1 MSLYLPSK
9 LTNMSSVTVYKA
21 SAGSGKTFTLAIQ
34 YIRLLITI
42 KPQEYLHTLAVTF
55 TNKATTEMKDRIL
68 EQLYGI
74 SRGLKSSDDYMDAL
88 KKSLKEENIS
98 IDDDTIRKNCRRALE
113 YILHDYSRFRIET
126 IDSFF
131 QSVLRNLAHELG
143 LNARMQVDLNDKQI
157 LSQAVDNM
165 IDGLGRNLESEKVV
179 NWIDNYVR
187 EQIENDNGWDIRRN
201 IKDLAQIIF
210 KEDYMSRDD
219 DFRKRINNEEEIQ
232 RFRTMLYTK
241 REAEEKTM
249 QQAINA
255 LSEAIEGFHGDV
267 VSAFSNG
274 KWVNTYKEELVK
286 GNFEASLTEKRME
299 GLQNGPE
306 NMVKAG
312 DKNNVQL
319 LLDITPIC
327 NALLNAEN
335 ARIRYKRE
343 INTINLALQH
353 LNPLRLL
360 NHIEQEVTN
369 ITNDSNSFILGKTPI
384 LLSRLIKD
392 SDAPFVF
399 EKMGTMFNNVMID
412 EFQDTSKLQWENF
425 KVLLLESI
433 SAGGQNLLVGDIKQS
448 IYRFRNGDYTILKN
462 IKNEIR
468 NATPIVKNLDTN
480 FRSDKNIIR
489 FNNAFF
495 PLATATLDG
504 DDISLTDTE
513 ITVDAQSADPK
524 EAERKVETK
533 EAESNIGPKEAE
545 KKISTIYSDVYQKW
559 PDDKEDGGFVRAML
573 QTDKMEDW
581 KECML
586 DDMCEQIRYLHDNG
600 LPYNKMTVL
609 MRTRTN
615 VPEVI
620 QYVQKKLGNV
630 KMVSDEGFYLSN
642 STALTMI
649 ISALRLLVDAQGS
662 DPVAERYLVQ
672 HYKTDVLYQTI
683 DPQTIY
689 SKKIEEV
696 LPRPFT
702 QHFRELIQYPLY
714 ELCEKLYRILHL
726 HRIKGED
733 AYLFSF
739 YDELSSYLHN
749 GTSDIHAF
757 LEYWD
762 TDMQNK
768 AIPACKVD
776 GIGIVTIHKSKGLQY
791 HTVFMPFFNHDM
803 ARVRDNE
810 ILWCDADE
818 EEMNMLGTLPING
831 SSKKFSESQYSE
843 DYNHEKE
850 EKRIEETNGLYVA
863 FTRPVHN
870 LFVWG
875 CANPM
880 PKKDNYTVAT
890 LLRKVLESKSMN
902 NRILKDGSSTSINLQ
917 EEETYKIWSYGTCV
931 TQESTEKK
939 DNKKQDSEKKKNRLS
954 PKFTDHA
961 VVFSS
966 HNRHVDFK
974 QSNEASKYLKEHG
987 DPNDQEPVTAD
998 GLSFIDQGKL
1008 LHEIFS
1014 NIRTKE
1020 EAEGALKDYVERGI
1034 LTSEKQ
1040 VIRIRKLIDNAL
1052 NNEKVKDWFDGHYEV
1067 VNECEIA
1074 HLDEDGKPV
1083 THRPDRVMITD
1094 NEVVVVDFK
1103 FGRPN
1108 PEKYNGQVSLYMSL
1122 LQQMYPT
1129 HSVRGYLWYVYRD
1142 QIKEV

>member
-1 MSLYLPSK
+1 MP
-9 LTNMSSVTVYKA
+9 SVTVYKA

-88 KKSLKEENIS
+88 KKSLEEEHIH

-143 LNARMQVDLNDKQI
+143 LSARMQVDLNDKQI

-165 IDGLGRNLESEKVV
+165 IDGLGRNSESEQVI

-219 DFRKRINNEEEIQ
+219 DFRKKINSEEEIQ
-232 RFRTMLYTK
+232 RFRTALYAK
-241 REAEEKTM
+241 RNVEEKTLR
-249 QQAINA
+249 QAIND
-255 LSEAIEGFHGDV
+255 LVTAIESFDGV
-267 VSAFSNG
+267 IESAFSSG
-274 KWVNTYKEELVK
+274 KWVTTYKEELVK
-286 GNFEASLTEKRME
+286 GNYEVSITEKRME
-299 GLQNGPE
+299 ALQNGPV

-312 DKNNVQL
+312 DKNNTQL
-319 LLDITPIC
+319 LCDITPIC
-327 NALLNAEN
+327 NALLIVEN
-335 ARIRYKRE
+335 ARIRHNRE
-343 INTINLALQH
+343 LNTINLALQH

-399 EKMGTMFNNVMID
+399 EKMGTLFNNVMID

-433 SAGGQNLLVGDIKQS
+433 SSGGQNLLVGDIKQS

-462 IKNEIR
+462 IKKGIR
-468 NATPIVKNLDTN
+468 NTTPTVKSLDTN

-504 DDISLTDTE
+504 DDINQLDTAIADNTPSEKTD
-513 ITVDAQSADPK
+513 
-524 EAERKVETK
+524 
-533 EAESNIGPKEAE
+533 EAE

-559 PDDKEDGGFVRAML
+559 PDDKEDGGFVRVML

-581 KECML
+581 KERML
-586 DDMCEQIRYLHDNG
+586 DDMCDQIKYLHDNG

-620 QYVQKKLGNV
+620 QYVQRKLGDV

-649 ISALRLLVDAQGS
+649 VSALRILVDAHGS

-672 HYKTDVLYQTI
+672 HYKADVLHQSI
-683 DPQTIY
+683 DPQIIY
-689 SKKIEEV
+689 SKKMEEV
-696 LPRPFT
+696 LPRSFT
-702 QHFRELIQYPLY
+702 QHFKELIQYPLY

-739 YDELSSYLHN
+739 YDELSAYLRN

-791 HTVFMPFFNHDM
+791 HTVFMPFFNHEM
-803 ARVRDNE
+803 AKVRDNE

-818 EEMNMLGTLPING
+818 DELNMLGTLPING

-890 LLRKVLESKSMN
+890 LLRKVLESESINKK
-902 NRILKDGSSTSINLQ
+902 IQKDGSSISITLQ
-917 EEETYKIWSYGTCV
+917 EEEAYKIWSYGTCV
-931 TQESTEKK
+931 VKEPSKKK
-939 DNKKQDSEKKKNRLS
+939 DSKKQDNEKEENRLS
-954 PKFTDHA
+954 PKFTDQA
-961 VVFSS
+961 VAFSS
-966 HNRHVDFK
+966 HNRHMDFM

-987 DPNDQEPVTAD
+987 DPNDQDPVTVD

-1014 NIRTKE
+1014 NIHTSE
-1020 EAEGALKDYVERGI
+1020 EAEGVLKDYLERGI
-1034 LTSEKQ
+1034 LTNEKQ
-1040 VIRIRKLIDNAL
+1040 VGRIRKLIVSAL
-1052 NNEKVKDWFDGHYEV
+1052 SNEKAKSWFDGHYEV

-1074 HLDEDGKPV
+1074 HLDDDGKPV
-1083 THRPDRVMITD
+1083 TNRPDRVMITD
-1094 NEVVVVDFK
+1094 TEVVVVDFK

-1108 PEKYNGQVSLYMSL
+1108 PEKYNWQVNLYMSL
-1122 LQQMYPT
+1122 LQQMYPN
-1129 HSVRGYLWYVYRD
+1129 HHVRGYLWYVYRD
-1142 QIKEV
+1142 QIEEVPMSAPNQPE

>member
-1 MSLYLPSK
+1 MSLYLPTN
-9 LTNMSSVTVYKA
+9 LTNMPSVTVYKA

-88 KKSLKEENIS
+88 KKSLEEEHIH

-143 LNARMQVDLNDKQI
+143 LSARMQVDLNDKQI

-165 IDGLGRNLESEKVV
+165 IDGLGRNSESEQVI

-219 DFRKRINNEEEIQ
+219 DFRKKINSEEEIQ
-232 RFRTMLYTK
+232 RFRTALYAK
-241 REAEEKTM
+241 RNVEEKTL
-249 QQAINA
+249 QQTIND
-255 LSEAIEGFHGDV
+255 LVTAIESFDGV
-267 VSAFSNG
+267 IESAFSSG
-274 KWVNTYKEELVK
+274 KWVTTYKEELVK
-286 GNFEASLTEKRME
+286 GNYEVSITEKRME
-299 GLQNGPE
+299 ALQNGPV

-312 DKNNVQL
+312 DKNNTQL
-319 LLDITPIC
+319 LCDITSIC
-327 NALLNAEN
+327 NALLNVEN
-335 ARIRYKRE
+335 ARIRHNRE
-343 INTINLALQH
+343 LNTINLALQH

-399 EKMGTMFNNVMID
+399 EKMGTLFNNVMID

-433 SAGGQNLLVGDIKQS
+433 SSGGQNLLVGDIKQS

-462 IKNEIR
+462 IKKEIR
-468 NATPIVKNLDTN
+468 NTTPTVKSLDTN

-504 DDISLTDTE
+504 DDINQLDTAIADNTPSEKTD
-513 ITVDAQSADPK
+513 
-524 EAERKVETK
+524 
-533 EAESNIGPKEAE
+533 EAE

-559 PDDKEDGGFVRAML
+559 PDDKEDGGFVRVML

-581 KECML
+581 KERML
-586 DDMCEQIRYLHDNG
+586 DDMCDQIKYLHDNG

-620 QYVQKKLGNV
+620 QYVQRKLGDV

-649 ISALRLLVDAQGS
+649 VSALRILVDAHGS

-672 HYKTDVLYQTI
+672 HYKADVLHQSI
-683 DPQTIY
+683 DPQIIY
-689 SKKIEEV
+689 SKKMEEV
-696 LPRPFT
+696 LPRSFT
-702 QHFRELIQYPLY
+702 QHFKELIQYPLY

-739 YDELSSYLHN
+739 YDELSAYLRN

-776 GIGIVTIHKSKGLQY
+776 GIEIVTIHKSKGLQY
-791 HTVFMPFFNHDM
+791 HTVFMPFFNHEM
-803 ARVRDNE
+803 AKVRDNE

-818 EEMNMLGTLPING
+818 DELNMLGTLPING

-890 LLRKVLESKSMN
+890 LLRKVLESESINKK
-902 NRILKDGSSTSINLQ
+902 IQKDGSSICITLQ
-917 EEETYKIWSYGTCV
+917 EEEAYKIWTYGTCV
-931 TQESTEKK
+931 VKEPSKKK
-939 DNKKQDSEKKKNRLS
+939 DSKKQDNEKEENRLS
-954 PKFTDHA
+954 PKFTDLA
-961 VVFSS
+961 VAFSS
-966 HNRHVDFK
+966 HNRHMDFM

-987 DPNDQEPVTAD
+987 DPNDQEPVTVD

-1014 NIRTKE
+1014 NIHTSE
-1020 EAEGALKDYVERGI
+1020 EAEGVLKDYLERGI
-1034 LTSEKQ
+1034 LTNEKQ
-1040 VIRIRKLIDNAL
+1040 VGRIRKLIVSAL
-1052 NNEKVKDWFDGHYEV
+1052 SNEKAKSWFNGHYEV

-1074 HLDEDGKPV
+1074 HLDDDGKPV
-1083 THRPDRVMITD
+1083 TNRPDRVMITD
-1094 NEVVVVDFK
+1094 TEVVVVDFK

-1108 PEKYNGQVSLYMSL
+1108 PEKYNWQVNLYMSL
-1122 LQQMYPT
+1122 LQQMYPN
-1129 HSVRGYLWYVYRD
+1129 HRVRGYLWYVYRD
-1142 QIKEV
+1142 QIEEVPMSAPNQPE

>member
-1 MSLYLPSK
+1 MSLYLPTN
-9 LTNMSSVTVYKA
+9 LTNMPSVTVYKA

-88 KKSLKEENIS
+88 KKSLEEEHIH

-143 LNARMQVDLNDKQI
+143 LSARMQVDLNDKQI

-165 IDGLGRNLESEKVV
+165 IDGLGRNSESEQVI

-219 DFRKRINNEEEIQ
+219 DFRKKINSEEEIQ
-232 RFRTMLYTK
+232 RFRTALYAK
-241 REAEEKTM
+241 RNVEEKAL
-249 QQAINA
+249 QQAIND
-255 LSEAIEGFHGDV
+255 LVTAIESFDGV
-267 VSAFSNG
+267 IESAFSSG
-274 KWVNTYKEELVK
+274 KWVTTYKEELVK
-286 GNFEASLTEKRME
+286 GNYEVSITEKRME
-299 GLQNGPE
+299 ALQNGPV

-312 DKNNVQL
+312 DKNNTQIL
-319 LLDITPIC
+319 CDITPIC
-327 NALLNAEN
+327 NALLNVEN
-335 ARIRYKRE
+335 ARIRHNRE
-343 INTINLALQH
+343 LNTINLALQH

-399 EKMGTMFNNVMID
+399 EKMGTLFNNVMID

-433 SAGGQNLLVGDIKQS
+433 SSGGQNLLVGDIKQS

-462 IKNEIR
+462 IKKEIR
-468 NATPIVKNLDTN
+468 NTTPTVKSLDTN

-504 DDISLTDTE
+504 DDINQLDTAIADNTPSEKTD
-513 ITVDAQSADPK
+513 
-524 EAERKVETK
+524 
-533 EAESNIGPKEAE
+533 EAE

-559 PDDKEDGGFVRAML
+559 PDDKEDGGFVRVML

-581 KECML
+581 KERML
-586 DDMCEQIRYLHDNG
+586 DDMCDQIKYLHDNG

-620 QYVQKKLGNV
+620 QYVQRKLGDV

-649 ISALRLLVDAQGS
+649 VSALRILVDAHGS

-672 HYKTDVLYQTI
+672 HYKADVLHQSI
-683 DPQTIY
+683 DPQIIY
-689 SKKIEEV
+689 SKKMEEV
-696 LPRPFT
+696 LPRSFT
-702 QHFRELIQYPLY
+702 QHFKELIQYPLY
-714 ELCEKLYRILHL
+714 ELCEKMYRILHL

-739 YDELSSYLHN
+739 YDELSAYLRN

-791 HTVFMPFFNHDM
+791 HTVFMPFFNHEM
-803 ARVRDNE
+803 AKVRDNE

-818 EEMNMLGTLPING
+818 DELNMLGTLPING

-890 LLRKVLESKSMN
+890 LLRKVLESESINKK
-902 NRILKDGSSTSINLQ
+902 IQKDGSSISITLQ
-917 EEETYKIWSYGTCV
+917 EEEAYKIWSYGTCV
-931 TQESTEKK
+931 VKEPSKKK
-939 DNKKQDSEKKKNRLS
+939 DSKKQDNEKEENRLS
-954 PKFTDHA
+954 PKFTDQA
-961 VVFSS
+961 VAFSS
-966 HNRHVDFK
+966 HNRHMDFM
-974 QSNEASKYLKEHG
+974 QSNEASKYMKEHG
-987 DPNDQEPVTAD
+987 DPNDQEPVTVD

-1014 NIRTKE
+1014 NIHTSE
-1020 EAEGALKDYVERGI
+1020 EAEGVLKDYLERGI
-1034 LTSEKQ
+1034 LTNEKQ
-1040 VIRIRKLIDNAL
+1040 VGRIRKLIVSAL
-1052 NNEKVKDWFDGHYEV
+1052 SNEKAKSWFDGHYEV

-1074 HLDEDGKPV
+1074 HLDDDGKPA
-1083 THRPDRVMITD
+1083 TNRPDRVMITD
-1094 NEVVVVDFK
+1094 TEVVVVDFK

-1108 PEKYNGQVSLYMSL
+1108 PEKYNWQVNLYMSL
-1122 LQQMYPT
+1122 LQQMYPN
-1129 HSVRGYLWYVYRD
+1129 HRVRGYLWYVYRD
-1142 QIKEV
+1142 QIEEVPMSAPNQPE

>member
-1 MSLYLPSK
+1 MP
-9 LTNMSSVTVYKA
+9 SVTVYKA

-88 KKSLKEENIS
+88 KKSLEEEHIH

-143 LNARMQVDLNDKQI
+143 LSARMQVDLNDKQI

-165 IDGLGRNLESEKVV
+165 IDGLGRNSESEQVI

-219 DFRKRINNEEEIQ
+219 DFRKKINSEEEIQ
-232 RFRTMLYTK
+232 RFRTALYAK
-241 REAEEKTM
+241 RNVEEKTL
-249 QQAINA
+249 QQAIND
-255 LSEAIEGFHGDV
+255 LVTAIESFDGV
-267 VSAFSNG
+267 IESAFSSG
-274 KWVNTYKEELVK
+274 KWVTTYKEELVK
-286 GNFEASLTEKRME
+286 GNYEVSITEKRME
-299 GLQNGPE
+299 ALQNGPV

-312 DKNNVQL
+312 DKNNTQL
-319 LLDITPIC
+319 LFDIIPIC
-327 NALLNAEN
+327 NALLNVEN
-335 ARIRYKRE
+335 ARIRHNRE
-343 INTINLALQH
+343 LNTINLALQH

-399 EKMGTMFNNVMID
+399 EKMGTLFNNVMID

-433 SAGGQNLLVGDIKQS
+433 SSGGQNLLVGDIKQS

-462 IKNEIR
+462 IKKEIR
-468 NATPIVKNLDTN
+468 NTTPTVKSLDTN

-504 DDISLTDTE
+504 DDINQLDTAIADNTPSEKTD
-513 ITVDAQSADPK
+513 
-524 EAERKVETK
+524 
-533 EAESNIGPKEAE
+533 EAE

-559 PDDKEDGGFVRAML
+559 PDDKEDGGFVRVML

-581 KECML
+581 KERML
-586 DDMCEQIRYLHDNG
+586 DNMCDQIKYLHDNG

-620 QYVQKKLGNV
+620 QYVQRKLGDV

-649 ISALRLLVDAQGS
+649 VSALRILVDAHGS
-662 DPVAERYLVQ
+662 APVAERYLVR
-672 HYKTDVLYQTI
+672 HYKADVLHQSI
-683 DPQTIY
+683 DPQIIY
-689 SKKIEEV
+689 SKKMEEV
-696 LPRPFT
+696 LPRSFT
-702 QHFRELIQYPLY
+702 QHFKELIQYPLY

-739 YDELSSYLHN
+739 YDELSAYLRN

-791 HTVFMPFFNHDM
+791 HTVFMPFFNHEM
-803 ARVRDNE
+803 AKVRDNE

-818 EEMNMLGTLPING
+818 DELNMLGTLPING

-890 LLRKVLESKSMN
+890 LLRKVLESESINKK
-902 NRILKDGSSTSINLQ
+902 IQKDGSSISITLQ

-931 TQESTEKK
+931 VKEPSKKK
-939 DNKKQDSEKKKNRLS
+939 DSKKQDNEKEENRLS
-954 PKFTDHA
+954 PKFTDQA
-961 VVFSS
+961 VAFSS
-966 HNRHVDFK
+966 HNRHMDFM

-987 DPNDQEPVTAD
+987 DPNDQEPVTVD

-1014 NIRTKE
+1014 NIHTSE
-1020 EAEGALKDYVERGI
+1020 EAEGVLKDYLERGI
-1034 LTSEKQ
+1034 LTNEKQ
-1040 VIRIRKLIDNAL
+1040 VGRIRKLIVSAL
-1052 NNEKVKDWFDGHYEV
+1052 SNEKAKSWFNGHYEV

-1074 HLDEDGKPV
+1074 HLDDDGKPV
-1083 THRPDRVMITD
+1083 TNRPDRVMITD
-1094 NEVVVVDFK
+1094 TEVVVVDFK

-1108 PEKYNGQVSLYMSL
+1108 PEKYNWQVNLYMSL
-1122 LQQMYPT
+1122 LQQMYPN
-1129 HSVRGYLWYVYRD
+1129 HRVRGYLWYVYRD
-1142 QIKEV
+1142 QIEEVPMSAPNQPE

>member
-1 MSLYLPSK
+1 MP
-9 LTNMSSVTVYKA
+9 SVTVYKA

-88 KKSLKEENIS
+88 KKSLEEEHIH

-143 LNARMQVDLNDKQI
+143 LSARMQVDLNDKQI

-165 IDGLGRNLESEKVV
+165 IDGLGRNSESEQVI

-219 DFRKRINNEEEIQ
+219 DFRKKINSEEEIQ
-232 RFRTMLYTK
+232 RFRTALYAK
-241 REAEEKTM
+241 RNVEEKAL
-249 QQAINA
+249 QQAIND
-255 LSEAIEGFHGDV
+255 LVTAIESFDGV
-267 VSAFSNG
+267 IESAFSSG
-274 KWVNTYKEELVK
+274 KWVTTYKEELVK
-286 GNFEASLTEKRME
+286 GNYEVSITEKRME
-299 GLQNGPE
+299 ALQNGPV

-312 DKNNVQL
+312 DKNNTQL
-319 LLDITPIC
+319 LCDITPIC
-327 NALLNAEN
+327 NALLIVEN
-335 ARIRYKRE
+335 ARIWHNRE
-343 INTINLALQH
+343 LNTINLALQH

-399 EKMGTMFNNVMID
+399 EKMGTLFNNVMID

-433 SAGGQNLLVGDIKQS
+433 SSGGQNLLVGDIKQS

-462 IKNEIR
+462 IKKEIR
-468 NATPIVKNLDTN
+468 NTTPTVKSLDTN

-504 DDISLTDTE
+504 DDINQLDTVIADNTPSEKTD
-513 ITVDAQSADPK
+513 
-524 EAERKVETK
+524 
-533 EAESNIGPKEAE
+533 EAE

-559 PDDKEDGGFVRAML
+559 PDDKEDGGFVRVML

-581 KECML
+581 KERML
-586 DDMCEQIRYLHDNG
+586 DDMCDQIKYLHDNG

-620 QYVQKKLGNV
+620 QYVQRKLGDV

-649 ISALRLLVDAQGS
+649 VSALRILVDAHGS

-672 HYKTDVLYQTI
+672 HYKADVLHQSI
-683 DPQTIY
+683 DPQIIY
-689 SKKIEEV
+689 SKKMEEV
-696 LPRPFT
+696 LPRSFT
-702 QHFRELIQYPLY
+702 QHFKELIQYPLY

-739 YDELSSYLHN
+739 YDELSAYLRN

-791 HTVFMPFFNHDM
+791 HTVFMPFFNHEM
-803 ARVRDNE
+803 AKVRDNE

-818 EEMNMLGTLPING
+818 DELNMLGTLPING

-890 LLRKVLESKSMN
+890 LLRKVLESESINKK
-902 NRILKDGSSTSINLQ
+902 IQKDGSSICITLQ
-917 EEETYKIWSYGTCV
+917 EEEAYKIWTYGTCV
-931 TQESTEKK
+931 VKEPSKKK
-939 DNKKQDSEKKKNRLS
+939 DSKKQDNEKEENRLS
-954 PKFTDHA
+954 PKFTDLA
-961 VVFSS
+961 VAFSS
-966 HNRHVDFK
+966 HNRHMDFM

-987 DPNDQEPVTAD
+987 DPNDQEPVTVD

-1014 NIRTKE
+1014 NIHTSE
-1020 EAEGALKDYVERGI
+1020 EAEGVLKDYLERGI
-1034 LTSEKQ
+1034 LTNEKQ
-1040 VIRIRKLIDNAL
+1040 VGRIRKLIVSAL
-1052 NNEKVKDWFDGHYEV
+1052 SNEKAKSWFNGHYEV

-1074 HLDEDGKPV
+1074 HLDDDGKPV
-1083 THRPDRVMITD
+1083 TNRPDRVMITD
-1094 NEVVVVDFK
+1094 PEVVVVDFK

-1108 PEKYNGQVSLYMSL
+1108 PEKYNWQVNLYMSL
-1122 LQQMYPT
+1122 LQQMYPN
-1129 HSVRGYLWYVYRD
+1129 HRVRGYLWHVYRD
-1142 QIKEV
+1142 QIEEVPMSAPNQPE

>member
-1 MSLYLPSK
+1 MSLYLPTN
-9 LTNMSSVTVYKA
+9 LTNMPSVTVYKA

-88 KKSLKEENIS
+88 KKSLEEEHIH

-143 LNARMQVDLNDKQI
+143 LSARMQVDLNDKQI

-165 IDGLGRNLESEKVV
+165 IDGLGRNSESEQVI

-219 DFRKRINNEEEIQ
+219 DFRKKINSEEEIQ
-232 RFRTMLYTK
+232 RFRTALYAK
-241 REAEEKTM
+241 RNVEEKAL
-249 QQAINA
+249 QQAIND
-255 LSEAIEGFHGDV
+255 LVTAIESFDGV
-267 VSAFSNG
+267 IESAFSSG
-274 KWVNTYKEELVK
+274 KWVTTYKEELVK
-286 GNFEASLTEKRME
+286 GNYEVSITEKRME
-299 GLQNGPE
+299 ALQNGPV

-312 DKNNVQL
+312 DKNNTQL
-319 LLDITPIC
+319 LCDITPIC
-327 NALLNAEN
+327 NALLIVEN
-335 ARIRYKRE
+335 ARIWHNRE
-343 INTINLALQH
+343 LNTINLALQH

-399 EKMGTMFNNVMID
+399 EKMGTLFNNVMID

-433 SAGGQNLLVGDIKQS
+433 SSGGQNLLVGDIKQS

-462 IKNEIR
+462 IKKEIR
-468 NATPIVKNLDTN
+468 NTTPTVKSLDTN

-504 DDISLTDTE
+504 DDINQLDTVIADNTPSEKTD
-513 ITVDAQSADPK
+513 
-524 EAERKVETK
+524 
-533 EAESNIGPKEAE
+533 EAE

-559 PDDKEDGGFVRAML
+559 PDDKEDGGFVRVML

-581 KECML
+581 KERML
-586 DDMCEQIRYLHDNG
+586 DDMCDQIKYLHDNG

-620 QYVQKKLGNV
+620 QYVQRKLGDV

-649 ISALRLLVDAQGS
+649 VSALRILVDAHGS

-672 HYKTDVLYQTI
+672 HYKADVLHQSI
-683 DPQTIY
+683 DPQIIY
-689 SKKIEEV
+689 SKKMEEV
-696 LPRPFT
+696 LPRSFT
-702 QHFRELIQYPLY
+702 QHFKELIQYPLY

-739 YDELSSYLHN
+739 YDELSAYLRN

-791 HTVFMPFFNHDM
+791 HTVFMPFFNHEM
-803 ARVRDNE
+803 AKVRDNE

-818 EEMNMLGTLPING
+818 DELNMLGTLPING

-890 LLRKVLESKSMN
+890 LLRKVLESESINKK
-902 NRILKDGSSTSINLQ
+902 IQKDGSSICITLQ
-917 EEETYKIWSYGTCV
+917 EEEAYKIWTYGTCV
-931 TQESTEKK
+931 VKEPSKKK
-939 DNKKQDSEKKKNRLS
+939 DSKKQDNEKEENRLS
-954 PKFTDHA
+954 PKFTDLA
-961 VVFSS
+961 VAFSS
-966 HNRHVDFK
+966 HNRHMDFM

-987 DPNDQEPVTAD
+987 DPNDQEPVTVD

-1014 NIRTKE
+1014 NIHTSE
-1020 EAEGALKDYVERGI
+1020 EAEGVLKDYLERGI
-1034 LTSEKQ
+1034 LTNEKQ
-1040 VIRIRKLIDNAL
+1040 VGRIRKLIVSAL
-1052 NNEKVKDWFDGHYEV
+1052 SNEKAKSWFNGHYEV

-1074 HLDEDGKPV
+1074 HLDDDGKPV
-1083 THRPDRVMITD
+1083 TNRPDRVMITD
-1094 NEVVVVDFK
+1094 PEVVVVDFK

-1108 PEKYNGQVSLYMSL
+1108 PEKYNWQVNLYMSL
-1122 LQQMYPT
+1122 LQQMYPN
-1129 HSVRGYLWYVYRD
+1129 HRVRGYLWHVYRD
-1142 QIKEV
+1142 QIEEVPMSAPNQPE

>member
-1 MSLYLPSK
+1 MSLYLPTN
-9 LTNMSSVTVYKA
+9 LTNMPSVTVYKA

-74 SRGLKSSDDYMDAL
+74 SRGLKSSDDYMGAL
-88 KKSLKEENIS
+88 KKSLEEEHIH

-143 LNARMQVDLNDKQI
+143 LSARMQVDLNDKQI

-165 IDGLGRNLESEKVV
+165 IDGLGRNSESEQVI

-219 DFRKRINNEEEIQ
+219 DFRKKINSEEEIQ
-232 RFRTMLYTK
+232 RFRTALYAK
-241 REAEEKTM
+241 RNVEEKAL
-249 QQAINA
+249 QQAIND
-255 LSEAIEGFHGDV
+255 LVTAIDSFDGVIE
-267 VSAFSNG
+267 SAFSSG
-274 KWVNTYKEELVK
+274 KWVTTYKEELVK
-286 GNFEASLTEKRME
+286 GNYEVSITEKRME
-299 GLQNGPE
+299 ALQNGPV

-312 DKNNVQL
+312 DKNNTQL
-319 LLDITPIC
+319 LFDITPIC
-327 NALLNAEN
+327 NALLNVEN
-335 ARIRYKRE
+335 ARIRHNRE
-343 INTINLALQH
+343 LNTINLALQH

-399 EKMGTMFNNVMID
+399 EKMGTLFNNVMID

-433 SAGGQNLLVGDIKQS
+433 SSGGQNLLVGDIKQS

-462 IKNEIR
+462 IKKEIR
-468 NATPIVKNLDTN
+468 NTTPTVKSLDTN

-504 DDISLTDTE
+504 YDINQVDTAIADNTPSEKTD
-513 ITVDAQSADPK
+513 
-524 EAERKVETK
+524 
-533 EAESNIGPKEAE
+533 EAE

-559 PDDKEDGGFVRAML
+559 PDDKEDGGFVRVML

-581 KECML
+581 KERML
-586 DDMCEQIRYLHDNG
+586 DDMCDQIKYLHDNG

-620 QYVQKKLGNV
+620 QYVQRKLGDV

-649 ISALRLLVDAQGS
+649 VSALRILVDAHGS

-672 HYKTDVLYQTI
+672 HYKADVLHQSI
-683 DPQTIY
+683 DPQIIY
-689 SKKIEEV
+689 SKKMEEV
-696 LPRPFT
+696 LPRSFT
-702 QHFRELIQYPLY
+702 QHFKELIQYPLY

-739 YDELSSYLHN
+739 YDELSAYLRN

-791 HTVFMPFFNHDM
+791 HTVFMPFFNHEM
-803 ARVRDNE
+803 AKVRDNE

-818 EEMNMLGTLPING
+818 DELNMLGTLPING

-890 LLRKVLESKSMN
+890 LLRKVLESESINKK
-902 NRILKDGSSTSINLQ
+902 IQKDGSSISITLQ
-917 EEETYKIWSYGTCV
+917 EEEAYKIWSYGTCV
-931 TQESTEKK
+931 VKEPSKKK
-939 DNKKQDSEKKKNRLS
+939 DSKKQDNEKEENRLS
-954 PKFTDHA
+954 PKFTDQA
-961 VVFSS
+961 VAFSS
-966 HNRHVDFK
+966 HNRHMDFM
-974 QSNEASKYLKEHG
+974 QSNEASKYMKEHG
-987 DPNDQEPVTAD
+987 DPNDQEPVTVD

-1014 NIRTKE
+1014 NIHTSE
-1020 EAEGALKDYVERGI
+1020 EAEGVLKDYLERGI
-1034 LTSEKQ
+1034 LTNEKQ
-1040 VIRIRKLIDNAL
+1040 VGRIRKLIVSAL
-1052 NNEKVKDWFDGHYEV
+1052 SNEKAKSWFDGHYEV

-1074 HLDEDGKPV
+1074 HLDDDGKPA
-1083 THRPDRVMITD
+1083 TNRPDRVMITD
-1094 NEVVVVDFK
+1094 TEVVVVDFK

-1108 PEKYNGQVSLYMSL
+1108 PEKYNWQVNLYMSL
-1122 LQQMYPT
+1122 LQQMYPN
-1129 HSVRGYLWYVYRD
+1129 HRVRGYLWYVYRD
-1142 QIKEV
+1142 QIEEVPMSAPNQPE